1 MMGEGWGLYGGSQG
15 TLDKKNENELLQDSQ
30 KALRDPE
37 LHLWYLT
44 KVTRDLP
51 RE

>member
-1 MMGEGWGLYGGSQG
+1 MRVGASTEARKGHW
-15 TLDKKNENELLQDSQ
+15 TKKNENELLPDSQ